1 MSWWIRRPVLA
12 VVALALLAGLGAD
25 FVDDWFHTDD
35 GCVVETHCI
44 ACQRAV
50 GSIGVIGSGVA
61 PCLALERVGAMPAP
75 PALALFQAPSRHQA
89 SRGPPQ
95 A

>member
-1 MSWWIRRPVLA
+1 MSWWIRRPVFA
-12 VVALALLAGLGAD
+12 VVALALLAGLGAG

-50 GSIGVIGSGVA
+50 GSIGVIGSDLA
-61 PCLALERVGAMPAP
+61 LALALERADGIAPA
-75 PALALFQAPSRHQA
+75 PALAVFQAPSRHQA
-89 SRGPPQ
+89 SRGPPP